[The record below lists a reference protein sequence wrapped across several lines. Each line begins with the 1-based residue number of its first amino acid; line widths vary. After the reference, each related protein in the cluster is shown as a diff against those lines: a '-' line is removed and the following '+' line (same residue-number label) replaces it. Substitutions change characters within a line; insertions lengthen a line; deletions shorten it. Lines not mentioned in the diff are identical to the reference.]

1 MELRDDEEEGDGLH
15 TWLEANTE
23 AEALDFTA
31 EARSGGASSYKDN
44 IDGIEEVADEE
55 DNVAAP
61 VSERLNMN
69 PEDEAFLSSSGADDS
84 DHQGERRDERFAR
97 RKQKSELTASVV
109 LMQAVARRYLV
120 TREARKLRAVAK
132 EARLAAIG
140 PMDLEDWVKERS
152 RELLEV
158 E

>member
-1 MELRDDEEEGDGLH
+1 MG
-15 TWLEANTE
+15 
-23 AEALDFTA
+23 
-31 EARSGGASSYKDN
+31 
-44 IDGIEEVADEE
+44 
-55 DNVAAP
+55 
-61 VSERLNMN
+61 SERLNMN

-158 E
+158 EMKMKKRGGNITYRTGGRGDAGKDD